1 MPVLKAAATDAAAL
15 RRYKKGEIICEEGAF
30 GSTAF
35 YIVSGKVD
43 IFIASPMA
51 HIRTKASTGSIFNRS
66 LSKISSILSTDSDRG
81 TGRRLIPV
89 DAPVDLDVRNPVA
102 QLEKGDLF
110 GEMTCRTFQPR
121 SATVRAAED
130 CEIVELL
137 RVVLD
142 MLFGT
147 REVSDHVKETTK
159 VKAQTFKGTSF
170 KKDFDEKYRRRGLQ
184 NHLSSVHLFESI
196 GKEFLD
202 YLVET
207 VKLETVLKGEVI
219 CSEGDAGDGF
229 YLIRNGM
236 VKVSKKRPGGEV
248 VLNYLSR
255 GEFFGEV
262 SLITEQTRTATCTAL
277 DTVDLV
283 KIDRADFK
291 KMLDQFPQFQAEVS
305 AIAQKRMETG
315 NQMQKTIQEEVG
327 LEEFL
332 DQGLLEAQNLL
343 IIDLDKCTRCDLC
356 VQACAESHDGASR
369 LIRDGLRYDK
379 YLVPTACRS
388 CKDPL
393 CMTQCPVGAIRR
405 TNTLEIKIEDWCTGC
420 TRCEQLC
427 PFGNITM
434 HTIGNDSGKR
444 SWLGQ
449 VSDFITTF
457 SVRKKVPVVE
467 TSPVAKTAAAP
478 PAPAPKAAA
487 PVATPTPSPAPTTIS
502 APAATPTPTIVAA
515 ATPIVA
521 PAPATTP
528 TTAVVPA
535 TTPTPAIVPNLPA
548 STPAPTPVVAASPS
562 PSPVAKPATPA
573 PVAAAAPVPA
583 AKAAAPAAA
592 AAAAKPAPQKLVMKA
607 TTCDLCMDYNMPSC
621 VYACPHDAAKRVNPA
636 TFFAKQMPSLKTKQ
650 KFKLSASDRTTHTE
664 NK

>member
-1 MPVLKAAATDAAAL
+1 MSLQPNSHKIEGETLSLEKLLVYFPALNEVKPMPVLKAAATDAAAL
-15 RRYKKGEIICEEGAF
+15 RRFKKGEIICEEGDF

-51 HIRTKASTGSIFNRS
+51 HIRTKASTGSIFSRS
-66 LSKISSILSTDSDRG
+66 LSKISSILSTDTDSGSSRK
-81 TGRRLIPV
+81 LIPV
-89 DAPVDLDVRNPVA
+89 DAPVDLDVKNPVA
-102 QLEKGDLF
+102 QLVAGDLF

-130 CEIVELL
+130 CEIVEVL
-137 RVVLD
+137 RVILD

-159 VKAQTFKGTSF
+159 VKAQTFKGTSL
-170 KKDFDEKYRRRGLQ
+170 KKEFDEKYRRRGLQ
-184 NHLSSVHLFESI
+184 THLSSVHLFESI

-219 CSEGDAGDGF
+219 CSEGDIGDGF

-236 VKVSKKRPGGEV
+236 VRVSKKRPGGEV
-248 VLNYLSR
+248 VLNYLTR

-291 KMLDQFPQFQAEVS
+291 KMLDQFPQFQSEVS

-315 NQMQKTIQEEVG
+315 NQLQKTIQEEVG

-356 VQACAESHDGASR
+356 VQACAESHEGASR

-427 PFGNITM
+427 PYGNITM
-434 HTIGNDSGKR
+434 HTIGNDDGKR
-444 SWLGQ
+444 TWIGQ

-457 SVRKKVPVVE
+457 SVRKKVPVAAL
-467 TSPVAKTAAAP
+467 SPVSKALPT
-478 PAPAPKAAA
+478 PAPTSSSLPT
-487 PVATPTPSPAPTTIS
+487 PTPTPSPVS
-502 APAATPTPTIVAA
+502 AP
-515 ATPIVA
+515 
-521 PAPATTP
+521 
-528 TTAVVPA
+528 
-535 TTPTPAIVPNLPA
+535 TPTPA
-548 STPAPTPVVAASPS
+548 APGP
-562 PSPVAKPATPA
+562 KP
-573 PVAAAAPVPA
+573 
-583 AKAAAPAAA
+583 AAPAAA
-592 AAAAKPAPQKLVMKA
+592 AKPAVQKSVMKA

-636 TFFAKQMPSLKTKQ
+636 TFFAKQMPSLKAKP
-650 KFKLSASDRTTHTE
+650 KFRLFANDRTTHTE